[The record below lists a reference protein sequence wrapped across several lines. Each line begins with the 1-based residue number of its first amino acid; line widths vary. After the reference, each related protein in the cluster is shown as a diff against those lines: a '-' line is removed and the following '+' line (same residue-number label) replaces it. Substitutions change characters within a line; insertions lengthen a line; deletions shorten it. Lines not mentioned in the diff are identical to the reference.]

1 MKISYAVTVVNEIK
15 EIQELLPLLIENKNQ
30 TDEIVVQYDNQ
41 KVTVEVLEYLNDLV
55 YDKKINKLI
64 GYPLNGDFGTYKEH
78 LNQNCEG
85 DWVFQLDADELL
97 EPDLI
102 KNLGNILEG
111 NPNIEMFYIPRI
123 NIVNGIT
130 DEHIQKWGWKVNE
143 KGWINFPDVQGR
155 LYQKKQSMFW
165 NGKVH
170 ESVQG
175 FESYSI
181 FPQDEVYCIKH
192 IKEIERQEK
201 QNALYETI

>member
-15 EIQELLPLLIENKNQ
+15 EIQQLLPILIENKVD

-41 KVTVEVLEYLNDLV
+41 NVTVEVLEYLNDLV

-64 GYPLNGDFGTYKEH
+64 GYPLNGDFGTYKEY

-97 EPDLI
+97 EPELI
-102 KNLGNILEG
+102 KNLGTILDG

-130 DEHIQKWGWKVNE
+130 QEHITKWGWNVNE
-143 KGWINFPDVQGR
+143 KGWVNFPDVQTRIYKNSDKIGW
-155 LYQKKQSMFW
+155 S
-165 NGKVH
+165 GKVH
-170 ESVQG
+170 ERIVG
-175 FESYSI
+175 FESYTN
-181 FPQDEVYCIKH
+181 FPADEIYCIRHPKT
-192 IKEIERQEK
+192 IDRQERQ
-201 QNALYETI
+201 NNYYDTL

>member
-15 EIQELLPLLIENKNQ
+15 EIQQLLPILIENKVD

-41 KVTVEVLEYLNDLV
+41 NVTVEVLEYLNDLV

-85 DWVFQLDADELL
+85 EWVFQLDADELL
-97 EPDLI
+97 EPQLI
-102 KNLGNILEG
+102 KSLGTILEG

-130 DEHIQKWGWKVNE
+130 PEHITKWGWRVNE
-143 KGWINFPDVQGR
+143 SGWINFPDAQGR
-155 LYQKKQSMFW
+155 IFRKGMTWY
-165 NGKVH
+165 GKVH
-170 ESVQG
+170 ERIIGGQKFS
-175 FESYSI
+175 SL
-181 FPQDEVYCIKH
+181 PLDEEYCIQHHKT
-192 IKEIERQEK
+192 IDRQEK
-201 QNALYETI
+201 QNNFYSKL

>member
-15 EIQELLPLLIENKNQ
+15 EIQQLLPILIENKLD

-64 GYPLNGDFGTYKEH
+64 GYPLNGDFGTYKEY

-97 EPDLI
+97 EPELI
-102 KNLGNILEG
+102 KNLGTILAG
-111 NPNIEMFYIPRI
+111 NPSIEMFYIPRI

-130 DEHIQKWGWKVNE
+130 QEHITKWGWNVNE

-170 ESVQG
+170 EAVQG

-181 FPQDEVYCIKH
+181 FPQDEIYCIKH
-192 IKEIERQEK
+192 IKEIEKQEK